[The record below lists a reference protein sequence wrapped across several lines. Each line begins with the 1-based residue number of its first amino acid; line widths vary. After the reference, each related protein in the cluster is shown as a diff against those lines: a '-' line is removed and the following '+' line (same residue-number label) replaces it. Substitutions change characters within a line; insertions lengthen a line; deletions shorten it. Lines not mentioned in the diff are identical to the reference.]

1 VGGGPSGEDLTAPKA
16 TIDYTHAGRI
26 ARLTLRAPKANIL
39 DAAMLAALDAAA
51 REVSARDDLHAL
63 VITAEGPHFS
73 FGASVEE
80 HLPDRIGPTLAALHG
95 LLRRVVDVPAPTIA
109 AIRGQCLGG
118 GLELALACDLLIAE
132 EGARLG
138 CPEIKLGVFPPAAS
152 VLLPARIG
160 AARAAYLTL
169 TGDSISGREAAA
181 MGLVARVAPEGG
193 LDASLDAWLTDA
205 FLPRSAT
212 GLRFAAAAVR
222 AEVHRALSGSLHE
235 VERLY
240 LNRLMREPDAAEG
253 IRAFV
258 EKREPRWSRGTTV

>member
-1 VGGGPSGEDLTAPKA
+1 MAAPKA
-16 TIDYTHAGRI
+16 TLAFVHDGRV
-26 ARLTLRAPKANIL
+26 ARLTLCAPKANIL
-39 DAAMLAALDAAA
+39 DAAMIAALDTAVRQIVG
-51 REVSARDDLHAL
+51 REDIHA
-63 VITAEGPHFS
+63 VVVAAEGPHFS

-80 HLPDRIGPTLAALHG
+80 HLPERIGPTLAALHG
-95 LLRRVVDVPAPTIA
+95 LLRRLLDVPAPTIG

-160 AARAAYLTL
+160 AARAAALTL
-169 TGDSISGREAAA
+169 TGDSVTGREAGA
-181 MGLVARVAPEGG
+181 MGLVARVAPDGG
-193 LDASLDAWLTDA
+193 LEASLDAWLTDT

-222 AEVHRALSGSLHE
+222 ADVRRALSESLPDA
-235 VERLY
+235 ERLY

-258 EKREPRWSRGTTV
+258 EKRQPRWKVGTTV